1 VLGYSVSGRKKGA
14 KPLFNMNIS
23 DGLIELLKS
32 QVIPALGCTE
42 PVAVALAS
50 AKAREELGRIPDS
63 VKISVSPN
71 IYKNSLGVYIPG
83 TGDMGIHLAAALGIV
98 AGVSALKLQVLQNI
112 EAKDISLA
120 REMVIN
126 DRIKV
131 VPIPDREGLY
141 IMVEADDACEV
152 VIEGKHDHIASVKVN
167 GRVILR
173 LARET
178 ESNLLELTNDFE
190 TQTIAELREIIETI
204 DLKKIA
210 FIAEGIEMN
219 QQIAAE
225 GMKNKHGL
233 GLGPALEALVGQGVL
248 AADIVN
254 KTRMLTAS
262 AADARM
268 SGVKMPVMTSGG
280 SGNQGIAAILPVV
293 IAAEHYGINNENL
306 LRAVTF
312 SHLLNIYIKKYTG
325 KLSAVCGCA
334 ISAGAGAAAAVVWM
348 LGGSDEQISGAVK
361 NIIGNLF
368 GMICDGAKA
377 SCSFKLSTAS
387 SEALLAAMLALN
399 DIVISGRDGIIFPT
413 AEETIINMGE
423 ICIKGMKAADQTILD
438 IMMRKDYK

>member
-1 VLGYSVSGRKKGA
+1 MEVRRREE
-14 KPLFNMNIS
+14 PLLNNIKS
-23 DGLIELLKS
+23 DAIIELLKS
-32 QVIPALGCTE
+32 QVVPALGCTE
-42 PVAVALAS
+42 PIAVALAA
-50 AKAREELGRIPDS
+50 AKAREELGRIPDV

-112 EAKDISLA
+112 DANDIAMA
-120 REMVIN
+120 REMVSS

-141 IMVEADDACEV
+141 IMVEADSACEV
-152 VIEGKHDHIASVKVN
+152 IIEGKHDHIASVKVN
-167 GRVILR
+167 GRIILQ
-173 LARET
+173 LAREA
-178 ESNLLELTNDFE
+178 ESRLKESAEGFE
-190 TQTIAELREIIETI
+190 TQTISGLREIIETI
-204 DLKKIA
+204 DLAKIA
-210 FIAEGIEMN
+210 FIAEGIDMN

-225 GMKNKHGL
+225 GMKHRHGL
-233 GLGPALEALVGQGVL
+233 GLGPALEALTSKGVL
-248 AADIVN
+248 AVDMVN

-293 IAAEHYGINNENL
+293 IAAEQYNIDQDRL
-306 LRAVTF
+306 IRAVTF

-348 LGGSDEQISGAVK
+348 LGGNDEQVSGAIK

-413 AEETIINMGE
+413 AEDTIIHMGE
-423 ICIKGMKAADQTILD
+423 ICVKGMKVADQTILD

>member
-1 VLGYSVSGRKKGA
+1 
-14 KPLFNMNIS
+14 M
-23 DGLIELLKS
+23 
-32 QVIPALGCTE
+32 PALGCTE
-42 PVAVALAS
+42 PIAVALAA
-50 AKAREELGRIPDS
+50 AKAREELGRMPGS

-112 EAKDISLA
+112 EAKDITLA
-120 REMVIN
+120 REMVI
-126 DRIKV
+126 DDKIKV
-131 VPIPDREGLY
+131 VPIPDQEGLY
-141 IMVEADDACEV
+141 IKVEADNACEV
-152 VIEGKHDHIASVKVN
+152 IIEGKHDHIASVKVN
-167 GRVILR
+167 GRIILQ
-173 LARET
+173 LAREAET
-178 ESNLLELTNDFE
+178 PLVKLADDFE
-190 TQTIAELREIIETI
+190 TQTISGLREMIETI
-204 DLKKIA
+204 DLNKIA
-210 FIAEGIEMN
+210 FITEGIKMN
-219 QQIAAE
+219 QLIAAE
-225 GMKNKHGL
+225 GMKNRHGL
-233 GLGPALEALVGQGVL
+233 GLGPALEMLAGEGIL
-248 AADIVN
+248 AADVVN

-293 IAAEHYGINNENL
+293 IVAEHYGIEEDKL

-312 SHLLNIYIKKYTG
+312 SHLINIYIKKYTG

-348 LGGSDEQISGAVK
+348 LGGTDEQISGAVK

-387 SEALLAAMLALN
+387 SEAVLAAMLALK
-399 DIVISGRDGIIFPT
+399 DVVISGRDGIIFPT
-413 AEETIINMGE
+413 AEDTIIHMGE
-423 ICIKGMKAADQTILD
+423 ICVKGMKVADQTILD
-438 IMMRKDYK
+438 IMMRKDSKRT

>member
-1 VLGYSVSGRKKGA
+1 ML
-14 KPLFNMNIS
+14 NMAES
-23 DGLIELLKS
+23 DAIVDLLKS
-32 QVIPALGCTE
+32 QVVPALGCTE
-42 PVAVALAS
+42 PVAVALAA
-50 AKAREELGRIPDS
+50 AKAREELGRIPGF
-63 VKISVSPN
+63 VKVSVSPN

-112 EAKDISLA
+112 EAKDITLA

-126 DRIKV
+126 DQIKV
-131 VPIPDREGLY
+131 VPIPEREGLY
-141 IMVEADDACEV
+141 IMVEADEACEV
-152 VIEGKHDHIASVKVN
+152 IIEGKHDHITSVKVN
-167 GRVILR
+167 GRIILR
-173 LARET
+173 LAREAESCLT
-178 ESNLLELTNDFE
+178 ESADDFE
-190 TQTIAELREIIETI
+190 TQTISGLREIIETI
-204 DLKKIA
+204 DLGKIA

-225 GMKNKHGL
+225 GMKNSHGL
-233 GLGPALEALVGQGVL
+233 GLGPALEALIDKGIL
-248 AADIVN
+248 AADMVS

-293 IAAEHYGINNENL
+293 IAAEHYSINNDKL

-348 LGGSDEQISGAVK
+348 LGGTDEQISGAVK

-399 DIVISGRDGIIFPT
+399 DIVISGRDGIVFPT
-413 AEETIINMGE
+413 AEETIIHMGE
-423 ICIKGMKAADQTILD
+423 ICLKGMKVADQTILD

>member
-1 VLGYSVSGRKKGA
+1 MFSKYYKKGA
-14 KPLFNMNIS
+14 KPLLNMIKS
-23 DGLIELLKS
+23 DAIIELLKS
-32 QVIPALGCTE
+32 QVMPALGCTE
-42 PVAVALAS
+42 PIAVALAA
-50 AKAREELGRIPDS
+50 AKAREELGKIPEF

-98 AGVSALKLQVLQNI
+98 AGVSSLKLQVLQKV
-112 EAKDISLA
+112 EAKDITLA

-131 VPIPDREGLY
+131 VPITDREGLY
-141 IMVEADDACEV
+141 IKVEADDACEV
-152 VIEGKHDHIASVKVN
+152 IIEGKHDHIASVKVN
-167 GRVILR
+167 GRIILR
-173 LARET
+173 LAREAENCLA
-178 ESNLLELTNDFE
+178 ESADDFE
-190 TQTIAELREIIETI
+190 TQTISGLREIIEAI
-204 DLKKIA
+204 ELEKIT

-225 GMKNKHGL
+225 GMKNRHGL
-233 GLGPALEALVGQGVL
+233 GLGPALETLIGKEVL
-248 AADIVN
+248 AADMVS

-293 IAAEHYGINNENL
+293 IAAEHYGISNDQL

-348 LGGSDEQISGAVK
+348 LGGTDEQISGAVK

-413 AEETIINMGE
+413 AEETIIHMGE
-423 ICIKGMKAADQTILD
+423 ICVKGMKVADQTILD